1 MLRSTGG
8 SNYSFFADAEVD
20 ALLEKGKSL
29 PDGDERAAV
38 YKKVQERI
46 HELAPWVYMYNE
58 ETFHG
63 SQKNVKGFVPS
74 PRGYHLLTNVTF
86 E

>member
-1 MLRSTGG
+1 
-8 SNYSFFADAEVD
+8 VD

-29 PDGDERAAV
+29 PDGEERAAV

-46 HELAPWVYMYNE
+46 HELAPWVYLYNE